1 MLDTVEVYED
11 MENILQK
18 QGIRHIA
25 EKILIALDSE
35 TVLNCRVVSK
45 SFKKVIDN
53 PRLWLKNVELTGKQ
67 VIPYW
72 ANINMTPL
80 KKCGGTMNETVFIED
95 QN

>member
-1 MLDTVEVYED
+1 
-11 MENILQK
+11 MENVIQNE
-18 QGIRHIA
+18 GVRHIA
-25 EKILIALDSE
+25 EKILISLDSE

-53 PRLWLKNVELTGKQ
+53 PILWLKNVGLTGKQ

-80 KKCGGTMNETVFIED
+80 KNVEEP
-95 QN
+95 